1 MLELI
6 MLSQRVTVAHHC
18 LNVFRQPG
26 SLECLLSPHSQ
37 TFSARL
43 SSPPQQPRNPPARQT
58 SIPYWLDWQDP
69 VGGDRPDLV
78 K

>member
-1 MLELI
+1 MMLELI

-18 LNVFRQPG
+18 VNVFRQPG

-43 SSPPQQPRNPPARQT
+43 SSPPPAAPQPPGPPDQYSVLARLAG
-58 SIPYWLDWQDP
+58 P
-69 VGGDRPDLV
+69 GGRGPA
-78 K
+78 